1 MTYYVVV
8 DKNGLS
14 QACVT
19 NRREAKSIARELRDD
34 LFWSNDGP
42 FVVMES
48 DLFVDPLTEF
58 WREEH
63 IWI

>member
-19 NRREAKSIARELRDD
+19 NRREAKSIARDLKDD
-34 LFWSNDGP
+34 LLWAEDSP
-42 FVVMES
+42 FIVLEFDS
-48 DLFVDPLTEF
+48 FVEPLTS
-58 WREEH
+58 
-63 IWI
+63 IQ

>member
-19 NRREAKSIARELRDD
+19 NRREAKSIARDLKDD
-34 LFWSNDGP
+34 SLWAEDSP
-42 FVVMES
+42 FIVLEFDS
-48 DLFVDPLTEF
+48 FVEPLTSI
-58 WREEH
+58 R
-63 IWI
+63 

>member
-19 NRREAKSIARELRDD
+19 NRREAKSIACDLRED
-34 LFWSNDGP
+34 LFWAEDSP
-42 FVVMES
+42 FIVLES
-48 DLFVDPLTEF
+48 DSFVEPLTS
-58 WREEH
+58 
-63 IWI
+63 IQ

>member
-19 NRREAKSIARELRDD
+19 NRREAKSIARELKDD
-34 LFWSNDGP
+34 FLWAEDAP
-42 FVVMES
+42 FIILES
-48 DLFVDPLTEF
+48 DSFVDPLTSI
-58 WREEH
+58 H
-63 IWI
+63 

>member
-19 NRREAKSIARELRDD
+19 NRQEAKRIARDLRED
-34 LFWSNDGP
+34 LFWAEDSP
-42 FVVMES
+42 FIVLES
-48 DLFVDPLTEF
+48 DSFVEPLTS
-58 WREEH
+58 
-63 IWI
+63 IQ